1 MSRDPYR
8 YFRIEARELVDQLG
22 AGALELEKGPADP
35 AAVVARLLRV
45 AHTLKGAARVVKH
58 HQIADLAHATEDA
71 LEPVRDGAAPVTRE
85 RVDALLRIADAM
97 TECLRVVEGGGAE
110 AQPTPVA
117 AVAATTTEPAARP
130 APRPGPPEAA
140 PALQADR
147 GELEALLTGL
157 AEAHVQVARVAQGL
171 ESFGRLHAVVKHLAD
186 QAASPRGLGAP
197 GAALKLGAAVDELRG
212 ALATLERDLTGR
224 VERAQRELALSRD
237 AAERLRLL
245 PAERLFHSLE
255 RTARDAAAGTGR
267 RVAFEGTGGAVR
279 LEGDVLAAVGAAL
292 VQVVRNAVAHGIE
305 APDARATAGKD
316 PAGRVAVSVSRRGS
330 RVCFSCSDDGRGVDL
345 DAVRAKAERKGMPQ
359 REARTLPTEEALR
372 LLLRGGIS
380 TAQSVTGL
388 SGRGVGLD
396 LVRETA
402 ERLGGEVAIRTEA
415 GRGTTVELVVPVLA
429 SSLEALIVEA
439 AGQVAAIP
447 LGATRRTVRVA
458 ADDLS
463 RGPDG
468 VTVAIDGASVPFV
481 PLPPLLRAGGV
492 GVRAAWSAVL
502 LESGGAT
509 VALGVESLVGVDT
522 VILRPLPELTPAH
535 PAVLGVWFDAGGAA
549 RVVLDP
555 AGLLAAARG
564 APVEVPAARARPPV
578 LVIDD
583 SLTTRM
589 LEQSI
594 LESAGYEVDVAV
606 SGEEGLVKARGR
618 RYGLFLVDVEMP
630 GMDGFTFI
638 ERTRADAELRETPA
652 ILVTSRASPEDRARG
667 VAAGAIAHIEKSEFN
682 QADLI
687 ARIRGLIG

>member
-22 AGALELEKGPADP
+22 AGVLDLEKGPADP

-58 HQIADLAHATEDA
+58 REIADLAHATEDA

-85 RVDALLRIADAM
+85 RVDALLKIADSM
-97 TECLRVVEGGGAE
+97 TECLRVVEGGAE
-110 AQPTPVA
+110 AQPP
-117 AVAATTTEPAARP
+117 AVATATATAADRPAAP
-130 APRPGPPEAA
+130 KPPRPEAA

-147 GELEALLTGL
+147 GELEALLANL

-171 ESFGRLHAVVKHLAD
+171 ESFGRLRGAVKHLAD
-186 QAASPRGLGAP
+186 QVTSPRGLGAP
-197 GAALKLGAAVDELRG
+197 GVALKLGAAVDELRG
-212 ALATLERDLTGR
+212 SLATLERDLTGR
-224 VERAQRELALSRD
+224 VERAQRELGLSRD

-255 RTARDAAAGTGR
+255 RTARDAAAGLGR
-267 RVAFEGTGGAVR
+267 GVVFEGTGGAVR
-279 LEGDVLAAVGAAL
+279 LEGDVLAAVGAAF

-305 APDARATAGKD
+305 APDARASAGKD
-316 PAGRVAVSVSRRGS
+316 PTGRIVVSVSRRGD
-330 RVCFSCSDDGRGVDL
+330 RVCFACRDDGRGVDL
-345 DAVRAKAERKGMPQ
+345 DAVRAKAE
-359 REARTLPTEEALR
+359 
-372 LLLRGGIS
+372 
-380 TAQSVTGL
+380 
-388 SGRGVGLD
+388 
-396 LVRETA
+396 RETA

-447 LGATRRTVRVA
+447 LGPTRRTVRVVA
-458 ADDLS
+458 EEIS

-468 VTVAIDGASVPFV
+468 AAVVVDGASVPFV
-481 PLPPLLRAGGV
+481 PLPPLLRPGAGADR
-492 GVRAAWSAVL
+492 RAWTAVL

-509 VALGVESLVGVDT
+509 VALGVEALVGVDT

-535 PAVLGVWFDAGGAA
+535 AAVLGVWLDPGGVA

-564 APVEVPAARARPPV
+564 APIEAPAAPARLPV

-606 SGEEGLVKARGR
+606 SGEEGIAKARGR

-638 ERTRADAELRETPA
+638 ERTRADPELRGVPA

-667 VAAGAIAHIEKSEFN
+667 AAAGAIAHIEKREFN
-682 QADLI
+682 QAELI